1 MDIIK
6 MAREMGKAIQQ
17 DENYLAL
24 MKAKDVIDNDEVLQK
39 QISEFNLKKMDLN
52 QELGKEDKDQDKLTS
67 LDREIK
73 ELYQSIIGN
82 EQMIAFNEAKQAIDT
97 MMNQVS
103 QILML
108 SVNGQDPDT
117 ELSSCSGSCSSCS
130 GCH

>member
-1 MDIIK
+1 MDIIT

-17 DENYLAL
+17 DENYLKL
-24 MKAKDVIDNDEVLQK
+24 MKAKDVIDNDPQLQK

-52 QELGKEDKDQDKLTS
+52 QELGKEEKNQEKLTS

-73 ELYQSIIGN
+73 ELYDSIIGN
-82 EQMIAFNEAKQAIDT
+82 AQMIAFNEAKQAIDN

-108 SVNGQDPDT
+108 SVNGQDPDS
-117 ELSSCSGSCSSCS
+117 ELSGCSGSCSSCS